1 MGQHGAAGRYASAVS
16 STEDG
21 GYRIEVAELAW
32 LTGHVG
38 RLSAARLEMLKSLQ
52 SALPREDEGAV
63 SELKELLSQIIIMQ
77 TRLAGREESLDEL
90 LEELVRLGGTGDVA
104 LDEVVISGAATEILR
119 AAERVRSK
127 G

>member
-1 MGQHGAAGRYASAVS
+1 MGQHGAAGRYASAVG
-16 STEDG
+16 STKDD
-21 GYRIEVAELAW
+21 GYRIDVAELAR

-38 RLSAARLEMLKSLQ
+38 RLNAARLETLKSLQ